1 MMNIVKQYGIENKR
15 DLYNLSEAPGQSMQ
29 NMVGQRIEVKGYLL
43 TEDTDSR
50 TGEIKKVL
58 KVMDSDG
65 NVCGTGSKTF
75 IEGFEKF
82 LMFMETDK
90 IDAFTIGQ
98 KTGKS
103 GRSYLLFIA

>member
-1 MMNIVKQYGIENKR
+1 MKRRIAKAIVRYRTVI
-15 DLYNLSEAPGQSMQ
+15 LI
-29 NMVGQRIEVKGYLL
+29 VLL
-43 TEDTDSR
+43 LVAAWSVPQISR
-50 TGEIKKVL
+50 TRINYDLTRYLSDSTMTKRAL